1 MFGHLNDQVESVR
14 YNNSYNPLP
23 LEQRSPELA
32 AVFKY
37 IESGAFGDGGIYG
50 PLLKTVSRS
59 RPTDVLTADYLPL
72 FRSMIMTTIWY
83 ADCQSCGSR
92 LIL

>member
-1 MFGHLNDQVESVR
+1 MFGYLNDQVEAVR

-32 AVFKY
+32 TVFKC

-50 PLLKTVSRS
+50 PLLKTVRS
-59 RPTDVLTADYLPL
+59 A
-72 FRSMIMTTIWY
+72 
-83 ADCQSCGSR
+83 QSYDLG
-92 LIL
+92 

>member
-1 MFGHLNDQVESVR
+1 MFGYLSDQVEAVR

-32 AVFKY
+32 AVFKC

-50 PLLKTVSRS
+50 PLLKTVI
-59 RPTDVLTADYLPL
+59 TALL
-72 FRSMIMTTIWY
+72 RRV
-83 ADCQSCGSR
+83 SR
-92 LIL
+92 LMRYA